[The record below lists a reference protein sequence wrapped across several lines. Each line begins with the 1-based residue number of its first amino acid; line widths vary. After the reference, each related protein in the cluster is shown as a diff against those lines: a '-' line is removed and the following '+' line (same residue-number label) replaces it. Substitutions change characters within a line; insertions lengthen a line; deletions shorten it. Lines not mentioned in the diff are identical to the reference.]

1 MSVLPRVCI
10 HWQSHQKARCWDMP
24 NRQSEG
30 IGFPGHRFLR
40 SFRNTL
46 KTSDTGVWF
55 GTQGISSVPIRNGSS
70 YNRNRD
76 LHRRPISCFFVFLLW
91 LFLRRTFVHVLCLF
105 SDPAKVFFPTWQRPG
120 NGFLFQTR
128 QRFCS
133 TRQRFSRR
141 KKPFRDRWFWACWN
155 AKNTHTH
162 TPTH

>member
-1 MSVLPRVCI
+1 
-10 HWQSHQKARCWDMP
+10 MP

-105 SDPAKVFFPTWQRPG
+105 SDPAKVFFRPG
-120 NGFLFQTR
+120 NDPATVFCFRPGNVFVRHGKGFLVVKNPSVTGGSEHVET
-128 QRFCS
+128 QR
-133 TRQRFSRR
+133 
-141 KKPFRDRWFWACWN
+141 
-155 AKNTHTH
+155 THTH
-162 TPTH
+162 TNTLENA